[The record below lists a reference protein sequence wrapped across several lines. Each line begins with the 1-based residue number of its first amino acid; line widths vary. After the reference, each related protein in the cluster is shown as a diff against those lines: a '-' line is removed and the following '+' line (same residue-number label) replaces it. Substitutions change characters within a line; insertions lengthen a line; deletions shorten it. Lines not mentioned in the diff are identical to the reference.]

1 MTAIMMW
8 KKNRNVVAD
17 DEYINLSMT
26 FTPIILAM
34 ILSNK
39 EIREQYYNQY
49 FVIFIPIYSW
59 SNWFILFKDLPLKI
73 FVHDRYQKFN
83 EIQRRYFLI

>member
-8 KKNRNVVAD
+8 KKNRNLVAD
-17 DEYINLSMT
+17 DEYINFSMT
-26 FTPIILAM
+26 FTPIILTM

-49 FVIFIPIYSW
+49 FVRFTSENIHTWLISKIQWNSKTIF
-59 SNWFILFKDLPLKI
+59 FDLALF
-73 FVHDRYQKFN
+73 H
-83 EIQRRYFLI
+83 

>member
-17 DEYINLSMT
+17 DEYINFSMT

-34 ILSNK
+34 ILSDK
-39 EIREQYYNQY
+39 AIREKYYNQY
-49 FVIFIPIYSW
+49 FV
-59 SNWFILFKDLPLKI
+59 
-73 FVHDRYQKFN
+73 KFN

>member
-17 DEYINLSMT
+17 DEYINFSMT

-49 FVIFIPIYSW
+49 FVIIG
-59 SNWFILFKDLPLKI
+59 L
-73 FVHDRYQKFN
+73 
-83 EIQRRYFLI
+83 

>member
-17 DEYINLSMT
+17 DEYINFSMT
-26 FTPIILAM
+26 FTPIIMKM
-34 ILSNK
+34 ILSTK
-39 EIREQYYNQY
+39 EIREQYNY
-49 FVIFIPIYSW
+49 
-59 SNWFILFKDLPLKI
+59 
-73 FVHDRYQKFN
+73 RYGWYKKFN